1 MKRHALAGLTAFAVA
16 GYAAADQVAQPAS
29 VAPAPLQYETYYNQ
43 PVDTLPS
50 VTPPNPAVTSDVA
63 YNIAPSSGYEP
74 SCTAEPNCAVEP
86 NCAAEP
92 SCGLESCCGDACGC
106 GSTCGLLGDCC
117 LGDPWTLQGYLDPC
131 GCSPITFGGWTQI
144 GFHTQNT
151 RFSRDDN
158 DAFAFN
164 DHPGRLNLHQQWFYA
179 EKVAEAPCC
188 GVDWGFRADLM
199 YGTDAVK
206 TQSFGNPAGS
216 WDFQNGWDEGA
227 GYGWAMPQLYG
238 EVAWGDWSV
247 KVGHFFTLIGYEVVT
262 APDNFFY
269 SHAFTMFNSEPF
281 THTGAIATYNGFDD
295 VTLYGGWTAGWDT
308 GFDSFNDGSNFLGG
322 FSTGLTDDITFTYML
337 TAGNFGKRS
346 AGGDGYSHSVVVDF
360 ALTDDLN
367 YVLQS
372 DLVDIDDQNGNV
384 TANDQVGI
392 NQYLFYTM
400 NDCWAVGARL
410 EWWKTDGF
418 SYQEMT
424 YGLNYRPHANVVI
437 RPEIR
442 YDWTASDAAANNVGF
457 ADAEEFNSAKFG
469 MDAIFTF

>member
-1 MKRHALAGLTAFAVA
+1 MTLRWTMGVALVAFGGATASAETAIQSAFD
-16 GYAAADQVAQPAS
+16 YQLICCETPACC
-29 VAPAPLQYETYYNQ
+29 
-43 PVDTLPS
+43 D
-50 VTPPNPAVTSDVA
+50 
-63 YNIAPSSGYEP
+63 
-74 SCTAEPNCAVEP
+74 
-86 NCAAEP
+86 EP
-92 SCGLESCCGDACGC
+92 SCGCADPSCGCEPGCGCDDGCADGCCDAGGCCGDACGDGCCGDACGC
-106 GSTCGLLGDCC
+106 GSACSLFGDCC
-117 LGDPWTLQGYLDPC
+117 LGDPWTLQGHLDPC
-131 GCSPITFGGWTQI
+131 GCSPITFGGWTQV

-188 GVDWGFRADLM
+188 GVDWGFRADIM

-206 TQSFGNPAGS
+206 TQAFGNDAGE
-216 WDFQNGWDEGA
+216 WDYLNGWDRGG

-238 EVAWGDWSV
+238 EVAWSDWSV
-247 KVGHFFTLIGYEVVT
+247 KFGHFFTLVGYEVVT

-269 SHAFTMFNSEPF
+269 SHAYTMFNSEPF
-281 THTGAIATYNGFDD
+281 THTGAIATYSGFDNLE
-295 VTLYGGWTAGWDT
+295 VYAGWTAGWDT
-308 GFDSFNDGSNFLGG
+308 GFDDFNGGSNFLGG
-322 FSTGLTDDITFTYML
+322 FSTNLTDDVAFTYIT

-346 AGGDGYSHSVVVDF
+346 TGAANAVSDSYSHSIVVDF
-360 ALTDDLN
+360 ALSDKLN
-367 YVLQS
+367 YVFQS
-372 DLVDIDDQNGNV
+372 DLVSIDSQNGAIG
-384 TANDQVGI
+384 ANDQVGI

-400 NDCWAVGARL
+400 NDCWGAGARL

-457 ADAEEFNSAKFG
+457 ANAEEFNSAKFG
-469 MDAIFTF
+469 MDVIFTF